1 MRCAK
6 VLDSRAA
13 LMTWCDEDDLSNLNG
28 DEVRMISD
36 QMILKYIDMPPV
48 EGNFNAGEV
57 YYGNGVR
64 IQTCM
69 NVNEFVEKWNN
80 KKYDTVKN
88 SPFKDWKAI
97 RRAEMQQ
104 YPMAY
109 PVGYL
114 AGTTERG
121 YYETVVKS
129 LMEEFEYKIEL
140 LF

>member
-6 VLDSRAA
+6 VLDSQAT
-13 LMTWCDEDDLSNLNG
+13 LMPWCDKDDPSNRNG

-48 EGNFNAGEV
+48 KGNFNAGEV

-80 KKYDTVKN
+80 KN
-88 SPFKDWKAI
+88 
-97 RRAEMQQ
+97 
-104 YPMAY
+104 
-109 PVGYL
+109 
-114 AGTTERG
+114 TTQSK
-121 YYETVVKS
+121 THPS
-129 LMEEFEYKIEL
+129 KIGKPSGEPKCNNIL
-140 LF
+140 WHIQLDI